1 MPTRGIRTRT
11 RHAGRAQAT
20 PKRRRY
26 STRAWRASYCWLC
39 WPVLPRLGPP
49 HGCSSVYLAGFPLH
63 VLLRCLGSGSD
74 RPCPSWAVHGA
85 FPMRRF
91 AFACHLATP
100 QHSRNRTTPGLSRRG
115 PRFLTMELTSV
126 SLKAVLAPGA
136 VSRPG
141 SCVALFPR
149 LPAQPYCCPP
159 GRNRTAN
166 PAGKR
171 RTGRCGA
178 DYAGGHDGCWRGR
191 SAPND
196 PNTVD
201 RPHDPRQRGA
211 RRECLSSV
219 AGRDPKDAAAAI
231 SPLHGAASM

>member
-1 MPTRGIRTRT
+1 MSDPHPPPLPASRVNPGFWPSLT
-11 RHAGRAQAT
+11 GRAADAHEGHPYPNQT
-20 PKRRRY
+20 
-26 STRAWRASYCWLC
+26 C
-39 WPVLPRLGPP
+39 WP
-49 HGCSSVYLAGFPLH
+49 
-63 VLLRCLGSGSD
+63 GSGD
-74 RPCPSWAVHGA
+74 AEAPPVLH
-85 FPMRRF
+85 
-91 AFACHLATP
+91 
-100 QHSRNRTTPGLSRRG
+100 
-115 PRFLTMELTSV
+115 PRVAGEL
-126 SLKAVLAPGA
+126 LLAVLAPGA
-136 VSRPG
+136 RNRPHVGLTPSWRPSRI
-141 SCVALFPR
+141 PR
-149 LPAQPYCCPP
+149 LPAQPYRCPP

-178 DYAGGHDGCWRGR
+178 DYAGGHDWCWRGR

-231 SPLHGAASM
+231 CPSRRRQHVMGAGVTRTLSFHRGGDGCLYSLAITPRQHVSIALRISVPATRPGGGGGAAVNP